1 MRKIY
6 FCLILLFLLE
16 ACSEGNDAG
25 VGESAATK
33 VSYHKLAE
41 EMFERKAPFDSVVA
55 MQQKAVEEL
64 RAGKSTDD
72 AVAVLQ
78 QMGYYYSRSGQYG
91 LGADYLL
98 EAVDSINHRGTL
110 DEEGRTNAAFLFGNL
125 SNLYVRMSMYDEALE
140 ANRLGLQC
148 SVGLDKMLACN
159 LWRMRGYL
167 FEYMEM
173 PDSVLRCYDMAM
185 TETDDNWR
193 LIASVEVARG
203 EYIIMHSDKFPAD
216 DVRSALHS
224 LEESDYERVPTK
236 DSAKFAIGKGRL
248 MFGDTIGGL
257 KIMEDVL
264 ESTRARQDVEMLQ
277 FVEKHLLTAYAQTG
291 RAQKLARLFPEYDA
305 LCDTL
310 MNREKINSVVTSEF
324 RFRTKEKELET
335 RMWKERSVAA
345 RKIIVLQWLAIGL
358 AVILAAFFAFTVMR
372 KLRNARKSRALMRQ
386 RLLSLL
392 AQQKEVNIT
401 IEKLNSHIA
410 DLNKE
415 IENRNDTES
424 IQKLIEGMPSC
435 LLSDAQEALF
445 RRYFSQIYPRFV
457 PELRRDYPS
466 MTANDELVAM
476 LIYMKYSS
484 EEISLSLGISKQ
496 SVNTARYRLR
506 KKLGL
511 DKETDLDSFLASR
524 KG

>member
-6 FCLILLFLLE
+6 IILITLLLLE
-16 ACSEGNDAG
+16 ACADREGGG

-41 EMFERKAPFDSVVA
+41 EMFERKAPFDSVLA

-72 AVAVLQ
+72 AVSVLQ

-91 LGADYLL
+91 LGADFLL

-110 DEEGRTNAAFLFGNL
+110 DDEERTNAAYLFGNL

-140 ANRLGLQC
+140 ANRLGLQY
-148 SVGLDKMLACN
+148 SVGLDKMLPCN

-167 FEYMEM
+167 FEHMEM
-173 PDSVLRCYDMAM
+173 PDSVMRCYEMAM
-185 TETDDNWR
+185 TESNDNWR
-193 LIASVEVARG
+193 LIASVVVARG
-203 EYIIMHSDKFPAD
+203 EYIIMHSDKFSTEE
-216 DVRSALHS
+216 VRAALRS

-236 DSAKFAIGKGRL
+236 DAAKFAIGKGRL

-257 KIMEDVL
+257 KIMEEVL

-277 FVEKHLLTAYAQTG
+277 FTEKHLLTAYANTG
-291 RAQKLARLFPEYDA
+291 RTQKLARLFPEYDA

-310 MNREKINSVVTSEF
+310 MNREKINSVVASEF

-335 RMWKERSVAA
+335 QMWKERSVTA
-345 RKIIVLQWLAIGL
+345 RKIIVLQWLAIVL
-358 AVILAAFFAFTVMR
+358 AVILAGFFTFTIMR
-372 KLRNARKSRALMRQ
+372 KLRTARKSKELMHQ

-392 AQQKEVNIT
+392 AHQKEVNTT
-401 IEKLNSHIA
+401 IERLNSHIE

-415 IENRNDTES
+415 IESRTDNEN

-445 RRYFSQIYPRFV
+445 RRYFSQIYPRFI
-457 PELRRDYPS
+457 PDLHRDYPS

-484 EEISLSLGISKQ
+484 EEIALSLGISRQ
-496 SVNTARYRLR
+496 SVNSARYRLR
-506 KKLGL
+506 KKLDL
-511 DKETDLDSFLASR
+511 DKETDLDSFLTSR